1 MQESGIEKDDLQTM
15 FNVLDSDDSGEVH
28 VFFFCRKIVEEE
40 KWNFCVIYF
49 LCLVFLFLCWI
60 GREGGGVGGWD
71 DYGLV
76 HMVSFLQQRVRGML
90 SIAHAERRNKQLNV
104 FFFQNRLDGR
114 HA

>member
-28 VFFFCRKIVEEE
+28 VFFFVGKSSRKRSGIFVLYIFFVSFFC
-40 KWNFCVIYF
+40 FCVG
-49 LCLVFLFLCWI
+49 L
-60 GREGGGVGGWD
+60 GGKGGGVGGWD

-104 FFFQNRLDGR
+104 FFSK
-114 HA
+114 